1 MFKEKKE
8 ILSVWSMM
16 SWKGEVENE
25 VGETGRG
32 HVMQAWPLST
42 QRRRLEFIFKL
53 TGKVEFKLENT
64 ALCRGKNGSR
74 ETSEGFAGLQV

>member
-8 ILSVWSMM
+8 ILSMWSMM

-32 HVMQAWPLST
+32 HIMQGFKVGFWM
-42 QRRRLEFIFKL
+42 RRAEMGERQKGILD
-53 TGKVEFKLENT
+53 
-64 ALCRGKNGSR
+64 
-74 ETSEGFAGLQV
+74 